1 MTNIIGPISGD
12 DWLCMRMLRENVAYM
27 AKKDPEKYRLSI
39 DKQREV
45 YKDTLKSYISRQSDS
60 VAQEAA

>member
-1 MTNIIGPISGD
+1 MGKVIGPISGE

-27 AKKDPEKYRLSI
+27 TKKNPDKYRLSI

-45 YKDTLKSYISRQSDS
+45 YKDTLKSYVMPR
-60 VAQEAA
+60 QEAA